1 MKENSKKD
9 KKTSSKKGK
18 SLKEKIQRHL
28 KDKNDVITE
37 EDMKEV
43 IIGVNAV
50 DQNDP
55 DEPTIL
61 ADDIKPNKL
70 ETPWDIIDEKE

>member
-1 MKENSKKD
+1 MKEKSKKD
-9 KKTSSKKGK
+9 KVSSSKKGK

-43 IIGVNAV
+43 IVGVAAV